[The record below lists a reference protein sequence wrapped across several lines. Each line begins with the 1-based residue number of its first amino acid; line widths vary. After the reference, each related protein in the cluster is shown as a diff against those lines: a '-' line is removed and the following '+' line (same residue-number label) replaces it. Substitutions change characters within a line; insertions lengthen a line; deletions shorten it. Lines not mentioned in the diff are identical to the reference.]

1 MQAASNP
8 RWTAL
13 LEERDAL
20 IGLPLSS
27 LFATDPRRFDRLSR
41 RADGLLLDL
50 SKQRVTPEI
59 VEHLCAYAEHAGFAR
74 AREQLFDAAI
84 VNASENRPALHWAL
98 RAGAGATASV
108 GAATRA
114 ATTAAGSAAAG
125 GTVRVLVN
133 NTDVMPDIRRV
144 RDRMREI
151 AEAIGE
157 GSWLGATGKPIDQVL
172 HLGIGGSD
180 LGPRMAV
187 HALAEDAR
195 PGVDVR
201 FVSNVDPAQLGRLL
215 PRLGPERTLLI
226 VCSKSFRTQETL
238 ANADAAR
245 RWLAEGLGA
254 NADLSRHVI
263 AVSSNVSA
271 AREFGIAETNILPMW
286 DWVGGRF
293 SLWSAVGLPLAI
305 AIGWDK
311 FDAMLEGGASID
323 RHFRETPARDN
334 LPLLLALID
343 LWNVNA
349 LHITQRMQAPYASA
363 LDLFPLFIQQLE
375 MESNGKGTRAD
386 GTPVE
391 WTTSGSV
398 WGAAGTDSQHS
409 FFQWLH
415 QGNVAC
421 NAEFI
426 VPVSSRHG
434 NAQHGDAHRQTIL
447 LANAIAQS
455 QALLTGRTREDVEA
469 EMKAQGVDPKTIAQ
483 VAPQRTFTGNRPSTT
498 LLVPQLD
505 ARTLG
510 QLVALF
516 EHKTYCYGFLTGIN
530 SFDQWGVELGKTLAV
545 GIEKALTVGSL
556 PGDTDGSTAGLVAAI
571 RSLRDPPH

>member
-1 MQAASNP
+1 MAS
-8 RWTAL
+8 AQSSGI
-13 LEERDAL
+13 ERYFGPAHAISGGDIASA
-20 IGLPLSS
+20 GDRVA
-27 LFATDPRRFDRLSR
+27 FAPD
-41 RADGLLLDL
+41 
-50 SKQRVTPEI
+50 Q
-59 VEHLCAYAEHAGFAR
+59 AR
-74 AREQLFDAAI
+74 ARLFDAAI
-84 VNASENRPALHWAL
+84 VNVSENRPALHWAL
-98 RAGAGATASV
+98 RAGEGA
-108 GAATRA
+108 
-114 ATTAAGSAAAG
+114 
-125 GTVRVLVN
+125 RVLVN
-133 NTDVMPDIRRV
+133 GSDVMPDIRRV
-144 RDRMREI
+144 RDRMRDI
-151 AEAIGE
+151 ADAIGART
-157 GSWLGATGKPIDQVL
+157 WLGATGKPIDQVL

-180 LGPRMAV
+180 LGPRMAA
-187 HALAEDAR
+187 HALAEDLR
-195 PGVDVR
+195 PGLDVR

-215 PRLGPERTLLI
+215 PRLDPERTLLI

-238 ANADAAR
+238 ANAEAAR
-245 RWLAEGLGA
+245 RWLVQGVGA
-254 NADLSRHVI
+254 NADLSRHVV
-263 AVSSNVSA
+263 AVSSNVPA
-271 AREFGIAETNILPMW
+271 ARDFGIAESNILPMW

-305 AIGWDK
+305 AVGWDK
-311 FDAMLEGGASID
+311 FNAMLEGGESID

-349 LHITQRMQAPYASA
+349 LNITQRMQAPYASA

-375 MESNGKGTRAD
+375 MESNGKGTRAN

-426 VPVSSRHG
+426 VPVLSRH
-434 NAQHGDAHRQTIL
+434 DDTHRQTIL

-469 EMKAQGVDPKTIAQ
+469 EMKAQGADPETIAL

-510 QLVALF
+510 QLIALY

-556 PGDTDGSTAGLVAAI
+556 PADTDGSTAGLVAAI
-571 RSLRDPPH
+571 HALR

>member
-1 MQAASNP
+1 MHTASDS
-8 RWTAL
+8 RWKAL

-50 SKQRVTPEI
+50 SKQRVTPDI
-59 VEHLCAYAEHAGFAR
+59 VEHLCTYAEDGGFAR
-74 AREQLFDAAI
+74 AREQLFGAAI
-84 VNASENRPALHWAL
+84 VNASEIRPALHWAL
-98 RAGAGATASV
+98 RAGV
-108 GAATRA
+108 GAGVEAR
-114 ATTAAGSAAAG
+114 AG
-125 GTVRVLVN
+125 GADVIVN
-133 NTDVMPDIRRV
+133 GSDVMPDIRRV

-151 AEAIGE
+151 ADAIGART
-157 GSWLGATGKPIDQVL
+157 WLGSTGKPIDQVL

-187 HALAEDAR
+187 HALAEDIR
-195 PGVDVR
+195 PGLKVR

-215 PRLGPERTLLI
+215 PRLDPERTLLI

-245 RWLAEGLGA
+245 RWLVDALGA
-254 NADLSRHVI
+254 GADLSRHIV
-263 AVSSNVSA
+263 AVSSNVPA
-271 AREFGIAETNILPMW
+271 ARDFGIAETNILPMW
-286 DWVGGRF
+286 DWIGGRF

-305 AIGWDK
+305 AVGWEK
-311 FDAMLEGGASID
+311 FEAMLEGGASID

-391 WTTSGSV
+391 WTTAGSV

-426 VPVSSRHG
+426 VPVSSRHD
-434 NAQHGDAHRQTIL
+434 DAHRQTIL

-455 QALLTGRTREDVEA
+455 QALLAGRTREDVEA
-469 EMKAQGVDPKTIAQ
+469 EMKAQGVDPETIAL

-510 QLVALF
+510 QLVALY

-556 PGDTDGSTAGLVAAI
+556 PAETDGSTAGLVAAI
-571 RSLRDPPH
+571 RALRDRGEQR

>member
-1 MQAASNP
+1 MHAVSNP
-8 RWTAL
+8 RWKAL
-13 LEERDAL
+13 LEKRDAL

-27 LFATDPRRFDRLSR
+27 LFATDPRRFDLLSR

-59 VEHLCAYAEHAGFAR
+59 VEHLCAYAEDAGFDR
-74 AREQLFDAAI
+74 ARERLFDAAI

-98 RAGAGATASV
+98 RAGAGP
-108 GAATRA
+108 G
-114 ATTAAGSAAAG
+114 
-125 GTVRVLVN
+125 RVLVN

-151 AEAIGE
+151 ADAIGART
-157 GSWLGATGKPIDQVL
+157 WLGSTGKPIDQVL

-180 LGPRMAV
+180 LGPRMAA

-195 PGVDVR
+195 PGIDVR

-215 PRLGPERTLLI
+215 PQLDPERTLLI

-263 AVSSNVSA
+263 AVSSNVPA
-271 AREFGIAETNILPMW
+271 AIVFGIAEANILPMW
-286 DWVGGRF
+286 DWIGGRF

-305 AIGWDK
+305 AVGWEK
-311 FDAMLEGGASID
+311 FDAMLAGAASMD

-343 LWNVNA
+343 LWNINA

-386 GTPVE
+386 GSPVE

-434 NAQHGDAHRQTIL
+434 DAQRQTIL

-455 QALLTGRTREDVEA
+455 QALLSGRAREDVEA
-469 EMKAQGVDPKTIAQ
+469 EMKAKGVDAATIAA

-498 LLVPQLD
+498 LLLPQLD
-505 ARTLG
+505 AWTLG

-556 PGDTDGSTAGLVAAI
+556 PGATDGSTAGLVAAI
-571 RSLRDPPH
+571 RSLREGSDRA

>member
-1 MQAASNP
+1 MHAVSNP
-8 RWTAL
+8 RWKAL
-13 LEERDAL
+13 LEKRDAL

-27 LFATDPRRFDRLSR
+27 LFATDPRRFDLLSR

-59 VEHLCAYAEHAGFAR
+59 VEHLCAYAEDAGFDR
-74 AREQLFDAAI
+74 ARERLFDAAI

-98 RAGAGATASV
+98 RAGAGP
-108 GAATRA
+108 G
-114 ATTAAGSAAAG
+114 
-125 GTVRVLVN
+125 RVLVN

-151 AEAIGE
+151 ADAIGART
-157 GSWLGATGKPIDQVL
+157 WLGSTGKPIDQVL

-180 LGPRMAV
+180 LGPRMAA

-195 PGVDVR
+195 PGIDVR

-215 PRLGPERTLLI
+215 PQLDPERTLLI

-245 RWLAEGLGA
+245 RWLAAGLGA

-263 AVSSNVSA
+263 AVSSNVPA
-271 AREFGIAETNILPMW
+271 AIVFGIAEANILPMW
-286 DWVGGRF
+286 DWIGGRF

-305 AIGWDK
+305 AVGWEK
-311 FDAMLEGGASID
+311 FDAMLAGAASMD

-343 LWNVNA
+343 LWNINA

-386 GTPVE
+386 GSPVE

-434 NAQHGDAHRQTIL
+434 DAQRQTIL

-469 EMKAQGVDPKTIAQ
+469 EMKAKGVDAATIAA

-498 LLVPQLD
+498 LLLPQLD
-505 ARTLG
+505 AWTLG

-556 PGDTDGSTAGLVAAI
+556 PGATDGSTAGLVAAI
-571 RSLRDPPH
+571 RSLREGSDRA